1 MDLPFRLRPE
11 FATRYF
17 AAEVCVRIFL
27 LLVFLK
33 TELTDPF
40 ERQIRPEEAWV
51 YSYPQ
56 MDSYVPGSALWFLV
70 VSVPVATI
78 GALFLINRDWID
90 LREAGLCSSLALL
103 LTGIVTNCIKLAVGR
118 PRPDF
123 LSRCYPEGFQR
134 VDLPCTGSA
143 MLVSE
148 GRKSFPSGHASLAA
162 CLAVFTCLYLSG
174 KLGTF
179 TERGR
184 RQSHKL
190 LVLFPLLVAALIAA
204 SRTCD
209 YHHHWQD
216 VVVGG
221 ALGVAIGW
229 LCYRHFYPAVT
240 EAGADRPHCVA
251 GVDDT
256 PLLPQHVPTSSA
268 AAAAA
273 SESDVKWM

>member
-1 MDLPFRLRPE
+1 MALPFRLRPE

-40 ERQIRPEEAWV
+40 VREIRPEEAWL

-56 MDSYVPGSALWFLV
+56 TDSYVPGSALWLLV
-70 VSVPVATI
+70 FVVPIATI
-78 GALFLINRDWID
+78 GACFLVTGDWID
-90 LREAGLCSSLALL
+90 LREAGLCASLALL
-103 LTGIVTNCIKLAVGR
+103 LNGVVTNCIKLAVGR

-134 VDLPCTGSA
+134 PDLPCTGSA
-143 MLVSE
+143 MVVSE
-148 GRKSFPSGHASLAA
+148 GRKSFPSGHSSFST
-162 CLAVFTCLYLSG
+162 CLAVFTCLYLAG

-190 LVLFPLLVAALIAA
+190 LVLFPLLVAALIAS

-216 VVVGG
+216 VLAGC
-221 ALGVAIGW
+221 ALGAAIGW
-229 LCYRHFYPAVT
+229 LGYRHFYPAVT
-240 EAGADRPHCVA
+240 EPAADRPHCVA
-251 GVDDT
+251 GVDDS
-256 PLLPQHVPTSSA
+256 PLLPQHAPA
-268 AAAAA
+268 AADGAGD
-273 SESDVKWM
+273 SDVKWM